1 MATKSTRK
9 KKMVA
14 KIKCNEKLDYLRQH
28 HPDAIVLDPRELDDA
43 ITGINIVTGQIVYDY
58 KMLIECFM
66 RMGFTEEQSIEVIET
81 KAIGMLPY
89 IVEQAPIIME
99 TIEV

>member
-14 KIKCNEKLDYLRQH
+14 KIKCNEKLAYLREH

-43 ITGINIVTGQIVYDY
+43 ITGINIITGQIVYDY

-66 RMGFTEEQSIEVIET
+66 RMGMDEEQAIEFIEYNT
-81 KAIGMLPY
+81 VRTLPY
-89 IVEQAPIIME
+89 IGEQAPIIME